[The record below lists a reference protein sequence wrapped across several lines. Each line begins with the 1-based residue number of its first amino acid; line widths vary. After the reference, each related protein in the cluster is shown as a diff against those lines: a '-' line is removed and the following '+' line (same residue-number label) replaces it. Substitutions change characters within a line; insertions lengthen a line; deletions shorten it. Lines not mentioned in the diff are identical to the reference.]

1 MDIQIL
7 KKIVEKLDE
16 GENVALVILTETK
29 GSAPGKD
36 NSSMAVFENGETI
49 GTIGGGPIEF
59 DKTS

>member
-7 KKIVEKLDE
+7 KKIVERLDG

-36 NSSMAVFENGETI
+36 NSSMAVLKMEKYAGQSEAAQ
-49 GTIGGGPIEF
+49 
-59 DKTS
+59 